1 MAMKKILTK
10 GMNLGRYDNLSYDDM
25 NKETQEGIDCD
36 RDIHGIGEM
45 FEADKAKLE
54 AAYERILSSS
64 IAHEDKARMLAELNA
79 AIDALMVQYDEE
91 VAAEREK
98 VQKEIEERLNQMQE
112 TADEL
117 SKQSDDLK
125 TIVMEAASTDASA
138 SASAA
143 EVKKQEYMRMRAEYA
158 EKLRDQVEQAEAQK
172 KSIHSRRN
180 LNS

>member
-64 IAHEDKARMLAELNA
+64 IAHEDKARMLAE
-79 AIDALMVQYDEE
+79 QYDEE

-143 EVKKQEYMRMRAEYA
+143 EVKKQEYLRMRAEYA